1 MLDRIDLEIKL
12 KIMYIY
18 TIIIPIIFGLGIIIL
33 PDVMISLF
41 GWPEQDPLVFGT
53 IGSVFVA
60 FALLAVLGL
69 RDPHKFIPILLLQLF
84 YKVIWFIGVVIPLL
98 ITGEFPMYGLLYV
111 IIFATYI
118 VGDIITIPFSDL
130 LKKKSE

>member
-1 MLDRIDLEIKL
+1 MLDKINLEIKL

-18 TIIIPIIFGLGIIIL
+18 TILIPIIFGLGIIIL
-33 PDVMISLF
+33 PDVMVSLF
-41 GWPEQDPLVFGT
+41 GWPEQDPIVFGVT
-53 IGSVFVA
+53 GSVFVA

-69 RDPHKFIPILLLQLF
+69 RDPHRFIPILLLQLF

-98 ITGEFPMYGLLYV
+98 VTGEFPMYGLLHV